1 MKLDTQALTKQLIET
16 IAKLQKYSVFSF
28 IIVFLGIYVF
38 LVYHIGQLINSEA
51 PPQAVTETSTKPI
64 SRLQFDKDAVKQMQ
78 DLESQNI
85 EVQSLFNQARE
96 NPFTE

>member
-1 MKLDTQALTKQLIET
+1 MKLDKQALTTQLT
-16 IAKLQKYSVFSF
+16 ALLDKLQKYAVFSF
-28 IIVFLGIYVF
+28 VMVFLCIYVF

-64 SRLQFDKDAVKQMQ
+64 SRLQFDKNAVKQMQ
-78 DLESQNI
+78 ELESQNV
-85 EVQSLFNQARE
+85 EVQTLFNDARQ